1 MLCRWHS
8 PTIFNAKKE
17 EFNKKSSNILL
28 IITASLGVLL
38 AAVVYPAAKIAIAS
52 LIEIIERI
60 LEERGDLPEKN

>member
-1 MLCRWHS
+1 MLCRWRS

-17 EFNKKSSNILL
+17 EFNKKSSNILF
-28 IITASLGVLL
+28 IIAASLGVLF
-38 AAVVYPAAKIAIAS
+38 AAVIYPAAKILIAS